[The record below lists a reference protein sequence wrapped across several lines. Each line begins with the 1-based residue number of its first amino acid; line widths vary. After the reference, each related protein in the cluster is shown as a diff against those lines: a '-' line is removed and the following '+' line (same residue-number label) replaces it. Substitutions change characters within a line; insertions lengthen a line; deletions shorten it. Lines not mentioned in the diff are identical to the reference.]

1 MIKKIFKTI
10 LFVVPWILFFYAI
23 YFFTKIHDVSDKNGH
38 SIDESR
44 YKNNFL
50 QNDQSY
56 IFYSATNKKIVSVSK
71 DKKIIQK
78 ELINNSF
85 LINPVYNDKITFQ
98 INLKDSLHTEAD
110 SYTTDQKILA
120 VSDIE
125 GNFKVFTELLIN
137 NKIIDK
143 NLNWIFGKGHLV
155 CNGDFFDRGNDVT
168 ATLWLIYKLEQEA
181 EKQGGKVHFM
191 LGNHE
196 EMNLRGFVK
205 YVKLKYE
212 TLAVMLNI
220 PYKELYGKDSEL
232 GRWLRTKN
240 TMIKINDVLFT
251 HGGISPLFVEKKYSI
266 QEGNNLIRSYLGEDV
281 DYIKFINPR
290 AYFLFDRQGPMWYR
304 GYFGDYK
311 EYYKGTSQKEI
322 DNISK
327 YLNVSRI
334 VVGHSIVDKVK
345 PLFQNK
351 IIAIDAM
358 EENDPRKQDDD
369 LMAKS
374 CQALLIENNVYYR
387 IFSNGKKEKLF

>member
-1 MIKKIFKTI
+1 MKILKIFII
-10 LFVVPWILFFYAI
+10 LLPYILI
-23 YFFTKIHDVSDKNGH
+23 IGIVYFFTDRFIIYDKNG
-38 SIDESR
+38 SPVYGFEF
-44 YKNNFL
+44 KKEGL
-50 QNDQSY
+50 EEDQSH
-56 IFYSATNKKIVSVSK
+56 IFYNGKSKKIVSVTK
-71 DKKIIQK
+71 DKKVVQK
-78 ELINNSF
+78 ELKNNSF
-85 LINPVYNDKITFQ
+85 FINPVYNEKTTFQ
-98 INLKDSLHTEAD
+98 VNLKDSLLIEAD
-110 SYTTDQKILA
+110 NYTTDQKILA

-137 NKIIDK
+137 HKIIDK

-155 CNGDFFDRGNDVT
+155 CNGDFFDRGNDVN
-168 ATLWLIYKLEQEA
+168 ATLWLIYKLETEA
-181 EKQGGKVHFM
+181 EKHGGKVHFV

-205 YVKLKYE
+205 YVKLKYK

-240 TMIKINDVLFT
+240 AMLKINDMLFT

-266 QEGNNLIRSYLGEDV
+266 QEGNDLIRSYLGEDL
-281 DYIKFINPR
+281 DYVKFINQR

-304 GYFGDYK
+304 GYFGNYK
-311 EYYKGTSQKEI
+311 EYYKETSQNDI

-334 VVGHSIVDKVK
+334 IVGHSIVDRVK
-345 PLFQNK
+345 PLFENK
-351 IIAIDAM
+351 VIAIDAM
-358 EENDPRKQDDD
+358 EDNDPRKQDDD
-369 LMAKS
+369 QMANS
-374 CQALLIENNVYYR
+374 CQALLIENNTYYK